1 MNIEFYKVYCLCDNT
16 HTQIIF
22 LIQRT
27 NNLCTNCMYMKIVKK
42 KFINDNEMNLLL
54 LFVYQNCLI
63 VSNQISVDIILQHLR
78 KLL

>member
-1 MNIEFYKVYCLCDNT
+1 MNIEFYKVYYFCDNT

-42 KFINDNEMNLLL
+42 IINDNEMNLLL